1 MDFRNSITNPLLFF
15 GVFLDSNG
23 ERLRLALKAV
33 IFDLDGTLINSAIP
47 FKKMKTRIIKYLE
60 DAGVTPGLLNE
71 EMLNF
76 EITRKAVDDLKS
88 KGFSEKYIKKTL
100 DEVSNLM
107 NEVELESSD
116 DASLIPGVP
125 ETLKALK
132 DQGLKLGLMTR
143 SCRKYAEKI
152 LGKFGLRRY
161 FDVIL
166 ARDDIENPK
175 PDPSHAIELLKLL
188 NVSAEETLFIGDHW
202 SDAECAK
209 SSGLKFVLFRRDEN
223 SHVEKS
229 EFSKIRNI
237 KEILRIIKGNG

>member
-1 MDFRNSITNPLLFF
+1 M
-15 GVFLDSNG
+15 
-23 ERLRLALKAV
+23 ALKAV

-47 FKKMKTRIIKYLE
+47 FKKMKSRIIKYLE
-60 DAGVTPGLLNE
+60 RIGVTPDLLNE
-71 EMLNF
+71 EMMNF
-76 EITRKAVDDLKS
+76 EITQKAVNDLKS
-88 KGFSEKYIKKTL
+88 KGFSEKYIKKAL

-116 DASLIPGVP
+116 EASLIPGVP

-152 LGKFGLRRY
+152 LRRFDLRKY

-188 NVSAEETLFIGDHW
+188 NVSAEEALFIGDHW

-209 SSGLKFVLFRRDEN
+209 RSGLKFVLFRQDGN
-223 SHVEKS
+223 SHIWKS
-229 EFSKIRNI
+229 EVSKIKNI
-237 KEILRIIKGNG
+237 KEILRIIKRSG